1 MQQEGSRET
10 KSLVNMYNRPPWFAC
25 RRSLVFVRP
34 RAFQPLNKK
43 REKERQR
50 EREKG
55 IGSLALPTRANHC
68 CHPFIAWSN
77 SRQSS
82 LSFQSTTPAIPPMH
96 PRSLSLPSHQSK
108 QYSDPLCLA
117 ESSLSLKVDSRWIS
131 FSGVK
136 RTRVA
141 FLLDF
146 PFRSRSV
153 TPCHRHLRPSTAA
166 LSHFLVS
173 RWNTPC
179 WMSRCEYERGDWIF

>member
-1 MQQEGSRET
+1 
-10 KSLVNMYNRPPWFAC
+10 MYNRPPRFAC
-25 RRSLVFVRP
+25 RRPLVFD
-34 RAFQPLNKK
+34 RALFSHWIKK
-43 REKERQR
+43 REEERQR
-50 EREKG
+50 KKG
-55 IGSLALPTRANHC
+55 VGSLALPIRADHR

-82 LSFQSTTPAIPPMH
+82 PLLVNHPEAISLMH
-96 PRSLSLPSHQSK
+96 PRSPSLSSHQSK
-108 QYSDPLCLA
+108 QYSDPLCFA
-117 ESSLSLKVDSRWIS
+117 KSSLSLKVDSRWIS

-153 TPCHRHLRPSTAA
+153 TPCHRRPRPLTAA

-173 RWNTPC
+173 RWDTQPC
-179 WMSRCEYERGDWIF
+179 WMSRCRRVWARWLDF